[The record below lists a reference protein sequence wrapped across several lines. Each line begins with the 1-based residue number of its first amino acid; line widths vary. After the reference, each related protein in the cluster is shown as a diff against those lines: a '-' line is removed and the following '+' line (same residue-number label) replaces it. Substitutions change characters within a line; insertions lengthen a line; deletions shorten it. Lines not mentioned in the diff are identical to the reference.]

1 MDKLTCAFLGRIG
14 LPELILILV
23 IILLL
28 FGAKKLPEIA
38 KSLGIGLREFK
49 KSVNDI
55 TSDTQENAKPEEN
68 SDAAS
73 KPDASAKHNK
83 G

>member
-1 MDKLTCAFLGRIG
+1 MENLIFGFLGRIG
-14 LPELILILV
+14 LPELIVILV
-23 IILLL
+23 IVLLL

-49 KSVNDI
+49 KSVNDLG
-55 TSDTQENAKPEEN
+55 N
-68 SDAAS
+68 SDNAAKTAQQS
-73 KPDASAKHNK
+73 SDKSDEHK